1 MEIQWSLVLFT
12 VLSGA
17 GAWLFASA
25 AIDEF
30 KGTTKKT
37 AFPAAILAV
46 VLLAVGGICSVT
58 HLSHPERMLA
68 ALGHPTAGIFLE
80 ALLLG
85 ILAVVAIVYAILV
98 KREASAGARK
108 VFAVLGIIAAI
119 ALTFACGASYMMSS
133 HAMWDTI
140 TLPLAYLGTAAA
152 SGTALYLVLCA
163 ALKESD
169 EAVSFAGL
177 LATAGGVLALVLGIV
192 YGVAGN
198 VAFGDQ
204 AAIFWLAV
212 VVCGGV
218 APIVFGYLASKKPAS
233 GLTYGAIAV
242 VGALIGSIGLRC
254 VMWLVG
260 SALMS
265 LFGVVL

>member
-1 MEIQWSLVLFT
+1 M
-12 VLSGA
+12 
-17 GAWLFASA
+17 
-25 AIDEF
+25 
-30 KGTTKKT
+30 
-37 AFPAAILAV
+37 
-46 VLLAVGGICSVT
+46 
-58 HLSHPERMLA
+58 
-68 ALGHPTAGIFLE
+68 
-80 ALLLG
+80 
-85 ILAVVAIVYAILV
+85 
-98 KREASAGARK
+98 
-108 VFAVLGIIAAI
+108 
-119 ALTFACGASYMMSS
+119 
-133 HAMWDTI
+133 
-140 TLPLAYLGTAAA
+140 
-152 SGTALYLVLCA
+152 LCA

-254 VMWLVG
+254 VMWLAG